1 MSVTV
6 RSFLDGESSLADDVR
21 DGLTRPFKGLRPK
34 HFYDAS
40 GADFVPEQFEQ
51 VAFFDREHEWIEM
64 RAAPLSEPALARRVF
79 AATRVG
85 NARVPGVATLLGA
98 LRRAAGYEGRRRRS
112 SRRSRSTGPTT
123 TPRSTIVPSGLGS
136 GRNSIRFTRF
146 RLAAQP
152 HAEIKTAY
160 EKFAD
165 PVVGRG
171 WT

>member
-6 RSFLDGESSLADDVR
+6 RSFLDGESSLADDVL

-85 NARVPGVATLLGA
+85 NARVRR
-98 LRRAAGYEGRRRRS
+98 RRAAGRAAARSRLGGKEAAQQPPQPLDGTDDDAAEHDRAVWPGLGEELDSIHALQAGGSTSRGDQDCLRKVCRSGRR
-112 SRRSRSTGPTT
+112 T
-123 TPRSTIVPSGLGS
+123 
-136 GRNSIRFTRF
+136 
-146 RLAAQP
+146 
-152 HAEIKTAY
+152 
-160 EKFAD
+160 
-165 PVVGRG
+165 G